1 MKRNEME
8 TVKTRRF
15 KESINHQPIREE
27 GTDHVIGKSQSRA
40 SNSRQ
45 LTGLTVLFTIITA
58 IITILSSLFWFGLVW
73 FGLVWFG
80 LVWFG
85 LVWLGLI
92 WFIGVGFSELKKEVE
107 SISTEPNVTI

>member
-1 MKRNEME
+1 ME
-8 TVKTRRF
+8 TAKTRRF
-15 KESINHQPIREE
+15 NESTNHQPIREE

-80 LVWFG
+80 LVRFDLVYWCRLFG
-85 LVWLGLI
+85 AKKGGGINLHRTNCHNLI
-92 WFIGVGFSELKKEVE
+92 KLIERK
-107 SISTEPNVTI
+107 IR